1 MTEKK
6 SKDTPEESTPETKPE
21 ATPAEASS
29 ESKNETKSTSPERS
43 GGVAGPLALAG
54 VVLLMILV
62 AGAAWHFHQQLL
74 ALETAQTD
82 LASAAQFEAFSQQQ
96 EARLGDVAGRVDA
109 LNTALE
115 SRLEAI
121 ARLENRMADQRES
134 AQVLA
139 DRVDQ
144 LYRRM
149 QSETDDWRLAEAA
162 YLGRIAIH
170 RLQFNADVAGALE
183 ALEAADVLL
192 AGLGGSAIDR
202 REAIARATD
211 RLLEA
216 SPPDRAGINRSLSD
230 LADALPGLPLAEG
243 LRPQA
248 EQNPTSSMSQSD
260 ATEPSWQGRAERAWA
275 QLREGLGELVVIS
288 RDRQVQPLP
297 DPASRFLLEQNLMLQ
312 VETARLAALR
322 GEAAVFNQSIARI
335 GDWVDAY
342 FDSGSSAVT
351 AVQEQLQALSR
362 ESVAFTP
369 PAIGN
374 DLAPLFNGNALP

>member
-1 MTEKK
+1 MTEKTPT
-6 SKDTPEESTPETKPE
+6 DTPEEP
-21 ATPAEASS
+21 TPAETVDEPVS
-29 ESKNETKSTSPERS
+29 SPERS
-43 GGVAGPLALAG
+43 GGVAGPLALVA
-54 VVLLMILV
+54 VMVLMILV
-62 AGAAWHFHQQLL
+62 GGAAWHFHQQLIQ
-74 ALETAQTD
+74 LEAAQTGF
-82 LASAAQFEAFSQQQ
+82 ATSAQLDAFSERQ
-96 EARLGDVAGRVDA
+96 EARLGDIAGRVDA
-109 LNTALE
+109 LNSALE

-183 ALEAADVLL
+183 ALEAADILL
-192 AGLGGSAIDR
+192 AGLGGPAIDR

-216 SPPDRAGINRSLSD
+216 SPPDRAGINRRLSE
-230 LADALPGLPLAEG
+230 LADALPTLPLAEG
-243 LRPQA
+243 LQPNAAQ
-248 EQNPTSSMSQSD
+248 TSMSGLTEDD
-260 ATEPSWQGRAERAWA
+260 AAEASWQARADRAWA
-275 QLREGLGELVVIS
+275 RLRDGLGELVVIS
-288 RDRQVQPLP
+288 RDRQVEPLP
-297 DPASRFLLEQNLMLQ
+297 DPESRFLLEQNLMLQ

-322 GEAAVFNQSIARI
+322 GEAAVYQQSIARI
-335 GDWVDAY
+335 TDWVAAY
-342 FDSGSSAVT
+342 FDSASRAVT
-351 AVQEQLQALSR
+351 TVQNQLAGLAE

-374 DLAPLFNGNALP
+374 DLALLFDGNAAP

>member
-6 SKDTPEESTPETKPE
+6 PTDTPEEPTPE
-21 ATPAEASS
+21 ATPEKTSG
-29 ESKNETKSTSPERS
+29 ETKDETQVTSSERS

-54 VVLLMILV
+54 VLLLMVLV
-62 AGAAWHFHQQLL
+62 GGGAWHFHQQLL
-74 ALETAQTD
+74 ALETAQTG
-82 LASAAQFEAFSQQQ
+82 LASSAQFEAFSQQQ

-183 ALEAADVLL
+183 ALEAADILL

-211 RLLEA
+211 RLLAA
-216 SPPDRAGINRSLSD
+216 SPPDRAGINRSLSE

-248 EQNPTSSMSQSD
+248 GQNSTPSPAESD
-260 ATEPSWQGRAERAWA
+260 AASSSWQGRAERAWA
-275 QLREGLGELVVIS
+275 RLRKGLGELVVIS
-288 RDRQVQPLP
+288 RDRQVEPLP
-297 DPASRFLLEQNLMLQ
+297 DPESRFLLEQNLMLQ
-312 VETARLAALR
+312 VETARLAALQ

-342 FDSGSSAVT
+342 FDSASSAVT

-374 DLAPLFNGNALP
+374 DLAPLFDGNAAP

>member
-6 SKDTPEESTPETKPE
+6 PTETPEEATPEETQDE
-21 ATPAEASS
+21 AEAVSS
-29 ESKNETKSTSPERS
+29 GRR
-43 GGVAGPLALAG
+43 GGVAGPLALSG
-54 VVLLMILV
+54 VLLLMVLL
-62 AGAAWHFHQQLL
+62 AGAAWHFHQQLT
-74 ALETAQTD
+74 ALQAAQEG
-82 LASAAQFEAFSQQQ
+82 LASAAEFQAFSEQN
-96 EARLGDVAGRVDA
+96 EARIADIAGRVDA
-109 LNTALE
+109 LNIALE

-183 ALEAADVLL
+183 ALEAADILL
-192 AGLGGSAIDR
+192 AGLGGPAIDR

-216 SPPDRAGINRSLSD
+216 SPPDRAGIQRSLSE
-230 LADALPGLPLAEG
+230 LADALPTLPLAEG
-243 LRPQA
+243 LQTNAVATPEPNSTEDMADGTAWQA
-248 EQNPTSSMSQSD
+248 
-260 ATEPSWQGRAERAWA
+260 RAQRAWTR
-275 QLREGLGELVVIS
+275 LREGLGELVVIS
-288 RDRQVQPLP
+288 RDRQVEPLP
-297 DPASRFLLEQNLMLQ
+297 DPESRFLLEQNLMLQ
-312 VETARLAALR
+312 VETARLAALQ
-322 GEAAVFNQSIARI
+322 GEAAVFNQSITRI
-335 GDWVDAY
+335 RDWVSAY
-342 FDSGSSAVT
+342 FDSASAEVT
-351 AVQEQLQALSR
+351 EVQEQLEALSAT
-362 ESVAFTP
+362 SVTFTP

-374 DLAPLFNGNALP
+374 DLAPLFDGNATP